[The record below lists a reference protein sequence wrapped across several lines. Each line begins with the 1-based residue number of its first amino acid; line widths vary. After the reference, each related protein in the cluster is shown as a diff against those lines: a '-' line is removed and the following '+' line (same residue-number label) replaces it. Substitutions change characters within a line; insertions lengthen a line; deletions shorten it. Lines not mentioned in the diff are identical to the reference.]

1 MQKYPLRFSQYHP
14 SLFLLFSFVLNRI
27 SPRGCPLLT
36 LGASL
41 APVTGLEAG
50 WASTEQS
57 QGLRVSPSSGQRPIW
72 PPIFYGTVQ
81 YCTVHY
87 STGTHHHI
95 FLSITG
101 GFIQLFNKITNGKLV
116 ITSLVIT
123 LGSNESGDY
132 NGSKTRK
139 AREVHF
145 FLNLTFCSIKHRTEP
160 ILSLMSWS
168 LVTDD

>member
-1 MQKYPLRFSQYHP
+1 MAA
-14 SLFLLFSFVLNRI
+14 LFSLLVHPWPQSLALRLDE
-27 SPRGCPLLT
+27 PLLSRAR
-36 LGASL
+36 ASEWAHHL
-41 APVTGLEAG
+41 ARDPFG
-50 WASTEQS
+50 
-57 QGLRVSPSSGQRPIW
+57 RPSSMAQ
-72 PPIFYGTVQ
+72 YSTVQ
-81 YCTVHY
+81 YTIVQAHTIIY
-87 STGTHHHI
+87 FSQSLEAS
-95 FLSITG
+95 FNFS
-101 GFIQLFNKITNGKLV
+101 NKITNGKLV